1 MVHRDLITTLAAA
14 YKLPAVYPFR
24 YFVTVGGLSH
34 MGPNWLVSFSP
45 AAGYVDRIL
54 KGEKPADLGAGTTE
68 FDLSLISRPRKRSA
82 EAPRDAARPTGPPR
96 RTRAT
101 SWASAHRGNAD
112 AVIGLLADRALQR
125 HRTIRSAVGVV
136 QPNREGAVA
145 SGNPTTGAGRCPG
158 GPRNRSATTRGRHFQ
173 SCGTAFAG
181 CFREMPEKPA
191 TGEPVALDAR
201 SVRFYEVYWADLL
214 MGERVSGTFDF
225 DEVSTLAWF
234 PLFNQI
240 NRAYAKEPYPL
251 WSVFRHSVVLPLA
264 GFALLMVYSGLDF
277 LATLWGAIREMPERT
292 ARPARVHG
300 KDIDGARRL
309 FAEKGRDAPTVM
321 DRLLDEYAADVFN
334 YINSAGDTFSP
345 KRNVSEGAPRHVYRE
360 IIGQFYNQLV
370 CMRNDGCRSIHIVAH
385 SLGTVVMYHALR
397 GHGLD
402 DAPRADRPALSEAM
416 ASIEHLYTIGSPLEK
431 IRFFWPDLQPE
442 TNLAGERPI
451 AWDNFVSYFDPV
463 AGMLRAIQRVDA
475 GEQPPSAR

>member
-1 MVHRDLITTLAAA
+1 MTEVRQPAPVGVLVVHGIGAQQPGETLA
-14 YKLPAVYPFR
+14 KLWN
-24 YFVTVGGLSH
+24 GL
-34 MGPNWLVSFSP
+34 
-45 AAGYVDRIL
+45 
-54 KGEKPADLGAGTTE
+54 
-68 FDLSLISRPRKRSA
+68 
-82 EAPRDAARPTGPPR
+82 R
-96 RTRAT
+96 R
-101 SWASAHRGNAD
+101 
-112 AVIGLLADRALQR
+112 VF
-125 HRTIRSAVGVV
+125 
-136 QPNREGAVA
+136 P
-145 SGNPTTGAGRCPG
+145 
-158 GPRNRSATTRGRHFQ
+158 
-173 SCGTAFAG
+173 
-181 CFREMPEKPA
+181 EMPEKPA

-264 GFALLMVYSGLDF
+264 GFALLMVYWGARF
-277 LATLWGAIREMPERT
+277 LATLWGAIREIRSERRDQPEFAGKTLMER
-292 ARPARVHG
+292 ARF
-300 KDIDGARRL
+300 

-345 KRNVSEGAPRHVYRE
+345 KRNVSEELRHVYRE
-360 IIGQFYNQLV
+360 IIGRFYNQLV

-463 AGMLRAIQRVDA
+463 AGMLRRFNEWSPVNNHRLLGGGFFSGHVVYERSDVFLGRFTEGLFGQAMTPRRTGWDKLKDMA
-475 GEQPPSAR
+475 MLLGESLLAPSALFVLLASGTALWIMMAALLPFLVSLPFRLFVGREIWGPILDYGALLFGGMMLFILLVVPMIHAKETFGRLRSAGLARPRSPD